1 MEPQEGGL
9 RRAPP
14 GIDTTPM
21 HWNRL
26 LFLLALVCSVS
37 AARAATFADF
47 VEQNCGEA
55 KPSLQL
61 SPGPEPSRAAVGQP
75 ATRGPVR
82 VGDLVPDFELN
93 DMSGK
98 PVCLSALRKN
108 AKVTLILFWSYF
120 CFPCQGEMPVIE
132 NLYREESG
140 SGLSVVAVSLDRL
153 QDENFVRPFIEK
165 NDITFPVLYDR
176 ETVESYET
184 AERFG
189 VVGTPTIFIL
199 DDSGRVRFTHLGRLE
214 PDLLKGILS
223 SVKSKSYCAD
233 IVKPVTTAP
242 AAEPSR

>member
-1 MEPQEGGL
+1 
-9 RRAPP
+9 
-14 GIDTTPM
+14 
-21 HWNRL
+21 
-26 LFLLALVCSVS
+26 VS

-47 VEQNCGEA
+47 VEQNCGDA
-55 KPSLQL
+55 KQSLQL
-61 SPGPEPSRAAVGQP
+61 SSGTGGAAAAVGNP
-75 ATRGPVR
+75 AARGPVR
-82 VGDLVPDFELN
+82 VGDLVPDFILN

-98 PVCLSALRKN
+98 PVCLSTLRKD

-120 CFPCQGEMPVIE
+120 CFPCQGEMPLIE
-132 NLYREESG
+132 SLHRQEKESG
-140 SGLSVVAVSLDRL
+140 LAVVAISLDRL
-153 QDENFVRPFIEK
+153 QDENFVRPFLEK

-242 AAEPSR
+242 TGEEPPR